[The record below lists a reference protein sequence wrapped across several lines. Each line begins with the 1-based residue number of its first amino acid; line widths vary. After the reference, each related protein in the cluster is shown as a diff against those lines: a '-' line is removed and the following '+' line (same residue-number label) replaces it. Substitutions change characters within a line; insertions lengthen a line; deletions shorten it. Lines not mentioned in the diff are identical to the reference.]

1 MKKHILI
8 TLLALGVFGF
18 AAHAQ
23 KPDVETSNAA
33 GWHKIAEMSVDIKK
47 MDHDE
52 VAVMGKDHFKSIKL
66 KVTDADVEFMDLTVY
81 FENDTKQDIPVRSL
95 IRAGGETRVMDLE
108 GKGNELAIKK
118 ISLTYKTVPS
128 SEKDKAH
135 VEIWGL
141 K

>member
-8 TLLALGVFGF
+8 TMLTLGLFGY

-23 KPDVETSNAA
+23 SVDVETSNKA
-33 GWHKIAEMSVDIKK
+33 GWHKIAEMSADIKK
-47 MDHDE
+47 TDHDE
-52 VAVMGKDHFKSIKL
+52 VMVMGKDHFQSIKL
-66 KVTDADVEFMDLTVY
+66 KVTDADVEFVDVTVY

-95 IRAGGETRVMDLE
+95 IKAGGETRVFDLE
-108 GKGNELAIKK
+108 GKGKELAIKK